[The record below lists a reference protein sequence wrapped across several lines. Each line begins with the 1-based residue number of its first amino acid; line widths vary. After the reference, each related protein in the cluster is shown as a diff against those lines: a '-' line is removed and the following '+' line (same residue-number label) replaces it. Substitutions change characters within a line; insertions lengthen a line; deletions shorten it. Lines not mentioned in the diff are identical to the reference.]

1 MEPEVTTEVTSVS
14 SMETHSQL
22 VEEEEDT
29 TDRPSLDTELQTN
42 QATTNSESETTTE
55 KVSTDTTRLPT
66 SRLILNHAVDLLK
79 RDQPRDQPESQEDHQ
94 RDQPPEELHHPS
106 MESLLTEN
114 HNTREDQRTQSSAPD
129 KSPREPLT
137 TITLQLE
144 GEDITESLPLAL
156 GVQC

>member
-1 MEPEVTTEVTSVS
+1 MEPEVTTEVTLAS
-14 SMETHSQL
+14 STETHSQL

-29 TDRPSLDTELQTN
+29 IDRPSLDTVLQTD
-42 QATTNSESETTTE
+42 QATTNSERETTTE
-55 KVSTDTTRLPT
+55 RVSMVTTRPPISKLT
-66 SRLILNHAVDLLK
+66 LNHAVDPPQEK
-79 RDQPRDQPESQEDHQ
+79 PADHPRDQPEDHQEDQ
-94 RDQPPEELHHPS
+94 PEELHHPS

-129 KSPREPLT
+129 KSLREPRT